1 MILFSSY
8 KNNRYPGSGEIAG
21 VAFVYGHRNQDFGRI
36 KTGAIGMAEDRI
48 EVDTGT
54 SELLC
59 EIRDRVALITLNRP
73 EARNALSDRLTPAL
87 RRMIKQ
93 CGDDPKIGAVLITGA
108 GNAFCAGGDVKGM
121 GSHANKA
128 EITFDQRVA
137 DLRTKQRTLTGALV
151 ALRKPTIAA
160 LPGPAAGAGL
170 ALALACDIRIA
181 AESAIMATG
190 YVRIGLTGD
199 YGVAWLLTRLV
210 GTSRARELMFLSE
223 RIDARR
229 CETLG
234 LVNRV
239 VPDADLRETA
249 FVLARSLAEGPSIA
263 LAYIKDNLDAA
274 VTADFLQSLDQEAEN
289 MVRAARTSDHKEA
302 VQAFIDKRK
311 PTFTGQ

>member
-1 MILFSSY
+1 MS
-8 KNNRYPGSGEIAG
+8 
-21 VAFVYGHRNQDFGRI
+21 
-36 KTGAIGMAEDRI
+36 EDRI

-54 SELLC
+54 GELLC

-87 RRMIKQ
+87 RGMIKQ
-93 CGDDPKIGAVLITGA
+93 CADDPKVGALLITGA

-121 GSHANKA
+121 GDNLSKA
-128 EITFDQRVA
+128 EVPIDERVA
-137 DLRTKQRTLTGALV
+137 DLRVKQRNLTGALV
-151 ALRKPTIAA
+151 AVRKPTIAA

-190 YVRIGLTGD
+190 YARIGLTGD
-199 YGVAWLLTRLV
+199 YGIAWLLTRLA

-223 RIDARR
+223 RIDAHR

-239 VPDADLRETA
+239 VPDIELRDTA
-249 FVLARSLAEGPSIA
+249 FALAKSLAEGPSIA
-263 LAYIKDNLDAA
+263 LGRMKDNLDRALMS
-274 VTADFLQSLDQEAEN
+274 DILESMDQEAEN
-289 MVRAARTSDHKEA
+289 MVQSARTTDHKQA
-302 VQAFIDKRK
+302 VRAFIEKRK
-311 PTFTGQ
+311 PVFSGH

>member
-1 MILFSSY
+1 
-8 KNNRYPGSGEIAG
+8 
-21 VAFVYGHRNQDFGRI
+21 
-36 KTGAIGMAEDRI
+36 MAEDRI

-59 EIRDRVALITLNRP
+59 EIRSRVALITLNRP

-93 CGDDPKIGAVLITGA
+93 CGDDPKVGSLLISGA

-121 GSHANKA
+121 GNNTGNA
-128 EITFDQRVA
+128 EIALEERIA
-137 DLRTKQRTLTGALV
+137 DLRMKQRTLTGALV
-151 ALRKPTIAA
+151 AVRKPTIAA

-190 YVRIGLTGD
+190 YARIGLTGD
-199 YGVAWLLTRLV
+199 YGIAWLLTRLA

-229 CETLG
+229 AETLG
-234 LVNRV
+234 LINRV
-239 VPDADLRETA
+239 VPDAELREAA
-249 FVLARSLAEGPSIA
+249 FALAKTLAEGPSIA
-263 LAYIKDNLDAA
+263 LASIKDNLDHA
-274 VTADFLQSLDQEAEN
+274 VTSDLLDSMDQEAEN
-289 MVRAARTSDHKEA
+289 LIKAARTSDHKEA
-302 VQAFIDKRK
+302 VRAFIEKRK
-311 PTFTGQ
+311 PAFSGQ